1 MTCLWCFLYLT
12 TVDRTIDR
20 SFALLSFTNNNNSR
34 EDVRWID
41 RSHLT
46 RIAHR
51 WTEFNGNR
59 RLLGQHQSMIIII
72 SDRKSLHVIIG
83 RNKRGA
89 QMVIIYDCV
98 LNVSETV
105 WEGHHRMKNRNNV
118 VILLSHVGSDGIEV
132 RPHRRL
138 CKGYNLDCGNSI
150 CYTQCYCGVPASLQ
164 NKFILISLPS
174 LLFLYLWLICTRF
187 NWMMDGPF
195 THQISS
201 SAGHMLIWRR
211 RLYAGCVWR
220 WSSAPWCLRE
230 QLFSGD

>member
-98 LNVSETV
+98 LNVSETERATTEWKTAIMSWFYWV
-105 WEGHHRMKNRNNV
+105 TLGRNRSST
-118 VILLSHVGSDGIEV
+118 LSSIDD
-132 RPHRRL
+132 

-150 CYTQCYCGVPASLQ
+150 CYTQCYFVEYQHLCRTNL
-164 NKFILISLPS
+164 FWFHFLHYYFYISGSFAHALTG
-174 LLFLYLWLICTRF
+174 W
-187 NWMMDGPF
+187 WMDLSPIKYH
-195 THQISS
+195 HQL
-201 SAGHMLIWRR
+201 GT
-211 RLYAGCVWR
+211 C
-220 WSSAPWCLRE
+220 
-230 QLFSGD
+230 

>member
-1 MTCLWCFLYLT
+1 
-12 TVDRTIDR
+12 
-20 SFALLSFTNNNNSR
+20 
-34 EDVRWID
+34 
-41 RSHLT
+41 
-46 RIAHR
+46 
-51 WTEFNGNR
+51 
-59 RLLGQHQSMIIII
+59 MIIII

-105 WEGHHRMKNRNNV
+105 WEGHHRKWKTAIMSWFYWVTLGRNR
-118 VILLSHVGSDGIEV
+118 SSTSSTFD
-132 RPHRRL
+132 

-150 CYTQCYCGVPASLQ
+150 CYTQCYGGVPASLQ

-211 RLYAGCVWR
+211 RLYAGCGVWR
-220 WSSAPWCLRE
+220 WSSAPWCLRTTTP
-230 QLFSGD
+230 FWR